1 MLCVTIARTRHKHM
15 MLEHQE
21 VAAQGAQ
28 LVELRLDYIGR
39 SIDLA
44 RLLKNR
50 PTPVV
55 VTCRRKED
63 GGRWERSEEERL
75 MLLRQ
80 AIALGIEYVDLE
92 EDIVA
97 KIPRY
102 GRTKRIVSVH
112 NFEGTPDHLESIHA
126 GLTQVD
132 ADIVKIA
139 VAGHSFQDAARVL
152 EMMRSS
158 KVPTIGISMGEYGSL
173 TRILATRYGAPF
185 TFCVYNVDR
194 RVAPGQLSF
203 HDMKNV
209 YRVDTIGPDTKLF
222 GVVADPV
229 AHSFSP
235 LLHNAAFDA
244 DGLDYRYVPFR
255 VSSEDLEVFLQWC
268 QHEKIGGLS
277 VTIPHKQAV
286 MPYLTQVESAAQ
298 GIGACNTIAFIEG
311 ELVGYNT
318 DYRAAMDCL
327 GEAMAKIDGRSNPFE
342 GKSVLILGSG
352 GVSRAIG
359 YGLAQRQ
366 AAIAVASRN
375 QVASDDLS
383 KILNGRWTS
392 WDDRNHVQ
400 PDILINGTPIGM
412 FPEVDAT
419 PFKTDKLSPETLV
432 FDTVYNPEQ
441 TLFIKGAR
449 AAGCNI
455 ITGLQMFVRQAAYQ
469 YRLFTG
475 REPPIDIMIKTIRRA
490 ISPLNYKQLEEEE
503 QEQGPDDEDATF
515 EHAG

>member
-15 MLEHQE
+15 LNEHQE
-21 VAAQGAQ
+21 VAALGAQ

-39 SIDLA
+39 SVDLA

-55 VTCRRKED
+55 ITCRRKED
-63 GGRWERSEEERL
+63 GGRWERSEEDRL

-80 AIALGIEYVDLE
+80 AIAMGVEYVDLE
-92 EDIVA
+92 DDIA
-97 KIPRY
+97 SKIPRY
-102 GRTKRIVSVH
+102 GKTKRIVSVH
-112 NFEGTPDHLESIHA
+112 NFEGTPAHLESIHES
-126 GLTQVD
+126 LCKQD

-139 VAGHSFQDAARVL
+139 VAAHSFHDAARMINL
-152 EMMRSS
+152 MRNA

-203 HDMKNV
+203 HDMKNT
-209 YRVDTIGPDTKLF
+209 YRVDTIGPKTRLF

-229 AHSFSP
+229 AHSLSP
-235 LLHNAAFDA
+235 LVHNASFEHNQ
-244 DGLDYRYVPFR
+244 LDYRYIPFR
-255 VSSEDLEVFLQWC
+255 VSPSDLESFLQWC
-268 QHEKIGGLS
+268 QKEKIGGLS
-277 VTIPHKQAV
+277 VTIPHKQTV
-286 MPYLTQVESAAQ
+286 MPFLTHVESAAQ
-298 GIGACNTIAFIEG
+298 GIGACNTIAFIEN

-327 GEAMAKIDGRSNPFE
+327 SEAMARVDSRPNPFE
-342 GKSVLILGSG
+342 GKSVLLLGSG

-366 AAIAVASRN
+366 ASITVTSRNAVASEEL
-375 QVASDDLS
+375 AKL
-383 KILNGRWTS
+383 LNGRWVP
-392 WDDRNHVQ
+392 WDERHSIQ
-400 PDILINGTPIGM
+400 PSIIINGTPIGM
-412 FPEVDAT
+412 FPDVDST
-419 PFKTDKLSPETLV
+419 PFKSDRLLDETLT

-449 AAGCNI
+449 SAGCQV

-475 REPPIDIMIKTIRRA
+475 LEPPIDVMVQTIKRA
-490 ISPLNYKQLEEEE
+490 ISPINYRTEDKDEPSEGEHSIE
-503 QEQGPDDEDATF
+503 QA
-515 EHAG
+515 AG